1 MRINQEALA
10 NLLKHANASRVT
22 VNMAYQDAGVRL
34 SIHDDGFGFDAHIPS
49 QWHKDRSGFG
59 LISMRERA
67 QLLGGK
73 LSLESEF
80 GRGTLVNAE
89 VPA

>member
-1 MRINQEALA
+1 MCISQAALA
-10 NLLKHANASRVT
+10 NGLKHAKASGVT

-34 SIHDDGFGFDAHIPS
+34 TIHDDGIGFDSHTHI

-59 LISMRERA
+59 MISMREPA
-67 QLLGGK
+67 QLPGGK
-73 LSLESEF
+73 LLVESEL

-89 VPA
+89 LPS